1 MQSMLEHQHNMF
13 TEIINITKE
22 IIEQQIVI
30 KERTESLQT
39 LNKSLQVKSLQLQ
52 QVLATSQAQLQAEI
66 SIPIEL
72 INQLAGAVR
81 QLKDEQQE
89 RFGQLLLSLGEAHE
103 QFEKQ
108 EHILEE
114 NIQEN
119 GKNEVK
125 KEHCNGIEAWSKSNG
140 SISRADSANSTLS
153 NHLTILE
160 IQDANGTDS
169 PNNEDPASQS
179 EEIIK
184 NADDEVKGK
193 NKVDG
198 FVDEGKG
205 KNNFN

>member
-1 MQSMLEHQHNMF
+1 MVLQHYCYHGNPLFHTTTTIDNSNTIKIRGARSNFIFCLVLTQTCLIRTMQSMLEHQHNMF

-103 QFEKQ
+103 QFE
-108 EHILEE
+108 
-114 NIQEN
+114 NTYW
-119 GKNEVK
+119 K
-125 KEHCNGIEAWSKSNG
+125 KTFRKTERMK
-140 SISRADSANSTLS
+140 
-153 NHLTILE
+153 
-160 IQDANGTDS
+160 
-169 PNNEDPASQS
+169 
-179 EEIIK
+179 
-184 NADDEVKGK
+184 
-193 NKVDG
+193 
-198 FVDEGKG
+198 
-205 KNNFN
+205 